1 MKRLIF
7 IFLFCIPT
15 VTLSAKDMITI
26 RLKIDSGKNYTD
38 FYFASNLNG
47 WNPSVG
53 EYKFQKSTEGYE
65 LTIALP
71 STEIISYKI
80 TRGSWET
87 VECTGTGG
95 ELPNRIIQANKI
107 KNDTLI
113 VLEVNHWKDEFANVP
128 RLSTAS
134 KNVKIISDKFP
145 LTKLGKT
152 RRVWIYLPSEYTY
165 TKKKYPV
172 LYMHD
177 GQNLFDELTAP
188 FGEWGIDECLDT
200 LCSELN
206 FNIIVVG
213 IDNGKED
220 RLSEYSPYD
229 FKVKPDEVN
238 TWDVKGTGDNYLS
251 SLVYDLKPYI
261 DSAYRTKPDS
271 KNTHIGG
278 SSMGG
283 LISLYAI
290 MRYPD
295 VFGTAGVFS
304 PAFWTN
310 MDSLKAE
317 IIRNKN
323 AVWKGNV
330 YMIAGELEGRRYTSN
345 MTEISEMIER
355 KGKKEVIARKI
366 SMGQHKESFWR
377 SMFPDYLRWLSSSN
391 Y

>member
-1 MKRLIF
+1 MKRLILL
-7 IFLFCIPT
+7 FLFCIPT
-15 VTLSAKDMITI
+15 VTLSAKDMVTI
-26 RLKIDSGKNYTD
+26 RLKIDAGRNYTE

-95 ELPNRIIQANKI
+95 ELPNRIIQTNKI

-113 VLEVNHWKDEFANVP
+113 VIEVNHWKDEFANIP
-128 RLSTAS
+128 KLSTKS
-134 KNVKIISDKFP
+134 INVNIISNEFP

-152 RRVWIYLPSEYTY
+152 RRVWVYLPSNYNK
-165 TKKKYPV
+165 TKKRYPV

-188 FGEWGIDECLDT
+188 FGEWGVDECLDT
-200 LCSELN
+200 MCKKLN
-206 FNIIVVG
+206 FDVIVVG
-213 IDNGKED
+213 IDNGKDE

-238 TWDVKGTGDNYLS
+238 TWDVKGTGDLYLA
-251 SLVYDLKPYI
+251 SLVSDLKPYI
-261 DSAYRTKPDS
+261 DSAYRTKS
-271 KNTHIGG
+271 GVKSTHICG

-290 MRYPD
+290 MRYPE

-304 PAFWTN
+304 PSFWTN

-317 IIRNKN
+317 ISRNKN
-323 AVWKGNV
+323 EKWGGNV
-330 YMIAGELEGRRYTSN
+330 YMIAGELEGSRYTSN
-345 MTEISEMIER
+345 MTEISELIER
-355 KGKKEVIARKI
+355 KGKRGIKVSSI

-377 SMFPDYLRWLSSSN
+377 SMFPDYLRWLSSYN
-391 Y
+391 

>member
-1 MKRLIF
+1 MKRLLF
-7 IFLFCIPT
+7 LFLFCILN
-15 VTLSAKDMITI
+15 VSLFAKDSITI
-26 RLKIDSGKNYTD
+26 RLKIDVEKGYTN

-65 LTIALP
+65 LTLALP

-87 VECTGTGG
+87 VECTSTGG
-95 ELPNRIIQANKI
+95 ELPNRIIQSNKI
-107 KNDTLI
+107 KNDTIIL
-113 VLEVNHWKDEFANVP
+113 VEVNHWKDEFNNVP
-128 RLSTAS
+128 KLSTAS
-134 KNVKIISDKFP
+134 KNVKIISENFT
-145 LTKLGKT
+145 LTQLGKT
-152 RRVWIYLPSEYTY
+152 RRVWIYIPSNYANSN
-165 TKKKYPV
+165 KKYPV

-188 FGEWGIDECLDT
+188 FGEWGVDECLDT
-200 LCSELN
+200 LSIKLN
-206 FNIIVVG
+206 FDLIVVG

-238 TWDVKGTGDNYLS
+238 IWDVKGTGDKYLS
-251 SLVYDLKPYI
+251 SLVNELKPYI
-261 DSAYRTKPDS
+261 DSAYRTKPDNM
-271 KNTHIGG
+271 NTHICG

-290 MRYPD
+290 MRYPEI
-295 VFGTAGVFS
+295 FGSAGVFS

-317 IIRNKN
+317 IERNNNSK
-323 AVWKGNV
+323 WKGNV
-330 YMIAGELEGRRYTSN
+330 YMIAGELEGSRYINN
-345 MTEISEMIER
+345 MTEISSLLKR
-355 KGKKEVIARKI
+355 KGKQNI
-366 SMGQHKESFWR
+366 STIKVPFGQHKESFWR
-377 SMFPDYLRWLSSSN
+377 TELPAFFSWLV
-391 Y
+391 YQQ